1 MLVFGIM
8 DGLLVGLSR
17 VKQSAAARG
26 QVAPAAAAA
35 CLAAASIVRPMR
47 TRISSKIVMSSS
59 HEASVF
65 SFVAS
70 VLHCLVSASVLSA

>member
-35 CLAAASIVRPMR
+35 ARLYKAIQS
-47 TRISSKIVMSSS
+47 TS
-59 HEASVF
+59 
-65 SFVAS
+65 
-70 VLHCLVSASVLSA
+70 

>member
-47 TRISSKIVMSSS
+47 TRISSKIVMS
-59 HEASVF
+59 
-65 SFVAS
+65 
-70 VLHCLVSASVLSA
+70 LSLEKAAGINLAKLCSTA